1 MIKKKL
7 IKILSVPPYQLVI
20 NYKKKKQKSKSLKQ
34 INQYVQVSSVK
45 KLQIGS
51 GGTILK
57 DWLNTDLILE
67 NEKIVFMDAGERF
80 PIPDETFDYVYSE
93 HLFEHLTFDQQ
104 CNYLKES
111 WRILK
116 PGGKMRLATPDFDF
130 LIGLACE
137 NPNEVQKNY
146 INWNYHNY
154 LCNQS
159 KIYYDEP
166 NTPVYIINNYFKDW
180 GHQLIHNKGS
190 LSNLLLH
197 FNFKEITKFQVLES
211 KDVNFLKLEHHM
223 NQIGIS
229 NNILE
234 TLILEATK

>member
-154 LCNQS
+154 LYNQS

-190 LSNLLLH
+190 LSNLLLY
-197 FNFKEITKFQVLES
+197 FNFKEIKKFQVLES
-211 KDVNFLKLEHHM
+211 KDVNFLNLEHHM